1 MPQIEPSRLD
11 FDVATSSQIRRP
23 HPPPHN
29 NNVADSV
36 PKENRPPPHNGV
48 EAPKKCRSH
57 PRHTVNYANVVG
69 LNHNPG
75 ISLDW
80 TVQEQL
86 ALQKALVKFA
96 SSYCGTTL
104 YAKIVKKIPTLFAK
118 IAKKIPTK
126 TIRDIVLRL
135 KWMHENVVHIS
146 MQSLD
151 SADQPNILSI
161 HPPEDVRMD
170 NDDGI
175 SFKAIDDTTGVQ
187 SEKIQQA
194 LDLVESNLASLDN
207 PNLKYDNMDL
217 YLQIKNN
224 FNEVLNDANIT
235 KNTTFSC

>member
-48 EAPKKCRSH
+48 EAPKKCRGR

-86 ALQKALVKFA
+86 ALQKGLVKFA

-104 YAKIVKKIPTLFAK
+104 YAK

-146 MQSLD
+146 MQSPD

-175 SFKAIDDTTGVQ
+175 SFK
-187 SEKIQQA
+187 
-194 LDLVESNLASLDN
+194 
-207 PNLKYDNMDL
+207 
-217 YLQIKNN
+217 
-224 FNEVLNDANIT
+224 VLNDTNIT
-235 KNTTFSC
+235 KNATFSC